1 MINCYINSVGFRIF
15 SGFSLSFESLTRL
28 FIDVQKTILYF
39 NCFFFFVKKLVML
52 CLDAHN
58 KNSDII
64 IMKLPFSFY

>member
-39 NCFFFFVKKLVML
+39 NCFFFFCQKASYALSGR
-52 CLDAHN
+52 A
-58 KNSDII
+58 
-64 IMKLPFSFY
+64 